1 LNNCLELDLSKN
13 GELSTDDSIL
23 IDKVAQTVRNEY
35 NDFTR
40 QLIKK
45 NKLSGLSLLLAV
57 TCRNTLAS
65 PVYDVF
71 CRAALLE
78 EKIVN
83 DEVPSLIYVDDDT
96 ENIIR
101 SVLAKFNLTGYVKIQ
116 CLKKKNLFKHIV
128 VNIFKSIYCLLSAWF
143 WVRLFK
149 IKKIPNNS
157 VIFIDNFLLIDS
169 FNEKGEFFDR
179 YYTGYDQYLSS
190 AEITQ
195 VWYAPT
201 LYGIK
206 YPTDYIKI
214 CKSLKQ
220 TNQNFLI
227 QEAWLTLIDYVY
239 SFIASLIIPFLLRD
253 FLSYRKFDTKS
264 LIFKVKMRDLGSP
277 ELMRAIYKFRFIRR
291 LSKNGV
297 DICNVV
303 DWNENQIID
312 RALNMAFRKFY
323 PHLTIKG
330 YQGFPA
336 LEYYASLQ
344 PVCYEMELNT
354 LPHQLHVISDVY
366 KKIKLEVCKD
376 LDVRVSPAFR
386 YSHVFETKDK
396 RSIESPI
403 ILIALPGMLDEC
415 RWLCEICS
423 CISKKLPAELKF
435 LIKIHP
441 INTVKRFLYLVPEF
455 NDDLFEITNRPISEL
470 LELTSVLITMGSSVA
485 AEAVSIGVPVAIC
498 GNRSGVTLNFIP
510 KSIPKELWSVSYNLD
525 TLEDFIRTSLKYK
538 KRQNMANELFHPISE
553 KSTRELFVC
562 DHFDK
567 RP

>member
-1 LNNCLELDLSKN
+1 LNNCLKLDLSKN
-13 GELSTDDSIL
+13 GKLSTDDSIL
-23 IDKVAQTVRNEY
+23 INKIAPSVREEY
-35 NDFTR
+35 NDFTMR
-40 QLIKK
+40 LIKE
-45 NKLSGLSLLLAV
+45 NKLSGLSLLLAA

-78 EKIVN
+78 EKIVK

-101 SVLAKFNLTGYVKIQ
+101 SVLAKFNLLGYVKIK
-116 CLKKKNLFKHIV
+116 CFKKKNLFKHIL
-128 VNIFKSIYCLLSAWF
+128 VNIFKSIYCLVSAWF

-149 IKKIPNNS
+149 IKKTPNDS
-157 VIFIDNFLLIDS
+157 VIFIDNFLFIDS

-190 AEITQ
+190 ADIKQ

-206 YPTDYIKI
+206 YPSNYIKI
-214 CKSLKQ
+214 CKDLKK
-220 TNQNFLI
+220 TDQNFLI
-227 QEAWLTLIDYVY
+227 QEAWLTFTDYVY
-239 SFIASLIIPFLLRD
+239 SFVASLIIPFSLRSH
-253 FLSYRKFDTKS
+253 LSYREFDTKS

-312 RALNMAFRKFY
+312 RALNMAFREFY
-323 PHLTIKG
+323 PHLIIKG

-344 PVCYEMELNT
+344 PVWYEMELNT
-354 LPHQLHVISDVY
+354 LPHQLHVISEID
-366 KKIKLEVCKD
+366 KKIKLAVCKD
-376 LDVRVSPAFR
+376 LDVRVAPAFR
-386 YSHVFETKDK
+386 YSHIFETKDR

-403 ILIALPGMLDEC
+403 ILIALPGMLDDC
-415 RWLCEICS
+415 RRLCEICS
-423 CISKKLPAELKF
+423 CLRKKLPKELKF
-435 LIKIHP
+435 LVKIHP
-441 INTVKRFLYLVPEF
+441 IYTIKRFLDLVPESK
-455 NDDLFEITNRPISEL
+455 NVLFEITTRPISEL

-485 AEAVSIGVPVAIC
+485 VEAVAVGVPAAIC
-498 GNRSGVTLNFIP
+498 GNRRGVTLNYIP
-510 KSIPKELWSVSYNLD
+510 KSVPKELWSVSYTLE
-525 TLEDFIRTSLKYK
+525 TLEDFLSTSLKYK
-538 KRQNMANELFHPISE
+538 KRQTMANELFYPISE

-562 DHFDK
+562 NHFDK
-567 RP
+567 LP

>member
-1 LNNCLELDLSKN
+1 LNNCLELDLRKN

-23 IDKVAQTVRNEY
+23 IDKIAPSVLEEY

-40 QLIKK
+40 RLIKE
-45 NKLSGLSLLLAV
+45 NKLSGLSLLLAA

-65 PVYDVF
+65 PVYNVF

-78 EKIVN
+78 EKIVK
-83 DEVPSLIYVDDDT
+83 DEVPSLIYVDDDS
-96 ENIIR
+96 EKIIR

-116 CLKKKNLFKHIV
+116 CLKKRNLFKHIV
-128 VNIFKSIYCLLSAWF
+128 VNIFKSIYCLVSAWF

-149 IKKIPNNS
+149 IKKIPNDS

-169 FNEKGEFFDR
+169 FNKKGEFFDR
-179 YYTGYDQYLSS
+179 YYTGYDQYLPSTDIS
-190 AEITQ
+190 Q

-201 LYGIK
+201 FYGIK
-206 YPTDYIKI
+206 YPSDYINI
-214 CKSLKQ
+214 CKSLKK
-220 TNQNFLI
+220 TDQNFLI
-227 QEAWLTLIDYVY
+227 QEAWLTVTDYVY
-239 SFIASLIIPFLLRD
+239 SFFISLIIPFLLRSH
-253 FLSYRKFDTKS
+253 LSYRDFDTKS
-264 LIFKVKMRDLGSP
+264 LIFKVKIRDLGSP

-312 RALNMAFRKFY
+312 RALNMAFREFY

-336 LEYYASLQ
+336 PEYYASLQ

-386 YSHVFETKDK
+386 YSHVFEAKDR

-423 CISKKLPAELKF
+423 CISKKLPAEVKF
-435 LIKIHP
+435 LVKIHP
-441 INTVKRFLYLVPEF
+441 IYTIKRFLDLIPEF
-455 NDDLFEITNRPISEL
+455 NDSLFEIINQPISEL

-485 AEAVSIGVPVAIC
+485 VEAVAVGVPAAIC
-498 GNRSGVTLNFIP
+498 GNRRGVTLNYIP
-510 KSIPKELWSVSYNLD
+510 KSVPKELWSVSYNLD
-525 TLEDFIRTSLKYK
+525 TLEDFVRTALKYK
-538 KRQNMANELFHPISE
+538 KRQTMANELFHPITE
-553 KSTRELFVC
+553 KSTRKLFVC
-562 DHFDK
+562 NHFYK
-567 RP
+567 

>member
-13 GELSTDDSIL
+13 GELSTDDSIF
-23 IDKVAQTVRNEY
+23 INKIAPSVREEY

-40 QLIKK
+40 RLIKK
-45 NKLSGLSLLLAV
+45 NKLSGLSLLLAA

-78 EKIVN
+78 EKIVK
-83 DEVPSLIYVDDDT
+83 DEVPNLIYVDDDT

-116 CLKKKNLFKHIV
+116 CFKKKNLFKHIV
-128 VNIFKSIYCLLSAWF
+128 VNIFKSIYCLVSAWF

-149 IKKIPNNS
+149 IQKIPNDS
-157 VIFIDNFLLIDS
+157 VIFIDNFLLINS

-190 AEITQ
+190 TDIKQ

-206 YPTDYIKI
+206 YPSDYIKI
-214 CKSLKQ
+214 CKDLKR

-227 QEAWLTLIDYVY
+227 QEAWLTITDYVY
-239 SFIASLIIPFLLRD
+239 SFVASLIIPFLLKSN
-253 FLSYRKFDTKS
+253 LSYRDFDTKS

-312 RALNMAFRKFY
+312 RALNMAFREFY

-336 LEYYASLQ
+336 PEYYASLQ

-386 YSHVFETKDK
+386 YSHVFETKD
-396 RSIESPI
+396 RRLIESPVV
-403 ILIALPGMLDEC
+403 LIALPGMLDDC
-415 RWLCEICS
+415 RRLCEICS
-423 CISKKLPAELKF
+423 CLSKKLPAEVKF
-435 LIKIHP
+435 LVKIHP
-441 INTVKRFLYLVPEF
+441 IYTIKRFLDLIPEF
-455 NDDLFEITNRPISEL
+455 DDGVFEIINKPISEL

-485 AEAVSIGVPVAIC
+485 VEAVSIGVPVAIC
-498 GNRSGVTLNFIP
+498 GNRHGITLNYIP
-510 KSIPKELWSVSYNLD
+510 KSVPKELWSVSYNLV

-538 KRQNMANELFHPISE
+538 KRQSMVNKLFQPISE

-562 DHFDK
+562 DHFDN
-567 RP
+567 